1 MMTKG
6 SSTPTAALEFK
17 AEGIALSL
25 GEFSMELTAIGGTSG
40 TTFDTDALLDLGIFQ
55 GSNTE
60 TAAGLSA
67 ALNGAVGG
75 SVSINH
81 ATRGKL
87 MDMTIADFV
96 AFEEATTALNAQGTT
111 AGGLSY
117 GRINGNNYTISD
129 GGLFVAYYENSNM
142 SMSEFYD
149 LLSPSFLNEAP
160 TVANPIP
167 DQTVV
172 YGSNVVYQFDGN
184 TFMDLDVDDIL
195 TYTVTTED
203 PDGNISTPV
212 AENFDSATR
221 TFSGTVEGDL
231 GTYSTTV
238 TATDKAGASVSDTFN
253 TTVLYTT
260 GGDGNDTLSGG
271 PGNDT
276 LNGGDGNDTY
286 KYNYTGSDTISDS
299 GGTDTLYVTTRD
311 ADGNRYWSDSGQY
324 VENGALVF
332 ESLQDP
338 SNTLTIKN
346 AFGADSAIENI
357 TFHADDAS
365 YADNTLRIASVT
377 DELTGS
383 DIVYFGTKLADTLV
397 LTEGYN
403 EVYTS
408 DGNDQITAGNGGG
421 WIGAG
426 AGDDTLTGGNGV
438 DYLYGHAGND
448 TLSGG
453 AGDDTLD
460 GGAGEDTIVGGA
472 GADIITTGGGDD
484 TIVLRAGDGGSTLA
498 DADTITDFTV
508 GSDNL
513 GLDDNL
519 QYSELTIALGSGS
532 NSSDT
537 IISTGS
543 EYLVIITGINM
554 VSLSETNFTS
564 VDIA

>member
-1 MMTKG
+1 M
-6 SSTPTAALEFK
+6 
-17 AEGIALSL
+17 
-25 GEFSMELTAIGGTSG
+25 
-40 TTFDTDALLDLGIFQ
+40 
-55 GSNTE
+55 
-60 TAAGLSA
+60 
-67 ALNGAVGG
+67 
-75 SVSINH
+75 
-81 ATRGKL
+81 
-87 MDMTIADFV
+87 
-96 AFEEATTALNAQGTT
+96 
-111 AGGLSY
+111 
-117 GRINGNNYTISD
+117 
-129 GGLFVAYYENSNM
+129 
-142 SMSEFYD
+142 
-149 LLSPSFLNEAP
+149 
-160 TVANPIP
+160 
-167 DQTVV
+167 
-172 YGSNVVYQFDGN
+172 
-184 TFMDLDVDDIL
+184 
-195 TYTVTTED
+195 
-203 PDGNISTPV
+203 
-212 AENFDSATR
+212 
-221 TFSGTVEGDL
+221 
-231 GTYSTTV
+231 
-238 TATDKAGASVSDTFN
+238 
-253 TTVLYTT
+253 
-260 GGDGNDTLSGG
+260 
-271 PGNDT
+271 
-276 LNGGDGNDTY
+276 
-286 KYNYTGSDTISDS
+286 
-299 GGTDTLYVTTRD
+299 
-311 ADGNRYWSDSGQY
+311 
-324 VENGALVF
+324 ENGALVF

-365 YADNTLRIASVT
+365 FADNTLRIASVT